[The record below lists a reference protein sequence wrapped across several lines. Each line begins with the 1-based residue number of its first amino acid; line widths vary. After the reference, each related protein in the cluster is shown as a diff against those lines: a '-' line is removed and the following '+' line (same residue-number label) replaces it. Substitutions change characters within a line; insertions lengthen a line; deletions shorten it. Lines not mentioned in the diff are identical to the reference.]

1 MRKFCKIFDDFI
13 SKDTKKNLLKKE
25 NLVIQA
31 LSSFTASI
39 LFARAFIS
47 SAGTWPYYCY
57 MGVAFFFWA
66 IASYTLI
73 VTFLRN
79 EFLTEIGEGVH
90 KAFWL
95 ALRYTSIGGL
105 ALAWIGLVVAV
116 NGGTETAKA
125 AKPGLA
131 SDAMMNIFIWASFA
145 WILAFCVRFVI
156 SALNQRRLS

>member
-1 MRKFCKIFDDFI
+1 MRKFCKIVDDFI
-13 SKDTKKNLLKKE
+13 SKDTKRNLLKKE

-47 SAGTWPYYCY
+47 STSTWQYSY
-57 MGVAFFFWA
+57 MAIAFFFLA
-66 IASYTLI
+66 IAFFTLI

-79 EFLTEIGEGVH
+79 DFFTEVAEGIH
-90 KAFWL
+90 KAFWP
-95 ALRYTSIGGL
+95 ALRYASIGGL
-105 ALAWIGLVVAV
+105 FLAWIGLVITVY
-116 NGGTETAKA
+116 GGIETAKE

-131 SDAMMNIFIWASFA
+131 SDAMMNIFILASSV
-145 WILAFCVRFVI
+145 WILAFCVRFII